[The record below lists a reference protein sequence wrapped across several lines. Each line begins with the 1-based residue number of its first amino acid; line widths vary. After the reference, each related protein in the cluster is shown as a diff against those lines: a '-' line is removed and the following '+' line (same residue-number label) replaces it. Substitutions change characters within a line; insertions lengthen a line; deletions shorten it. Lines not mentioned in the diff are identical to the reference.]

1 MQELHVAVQKYR
13 RYPPTPA
20 REISPNTAMF
30 LPSVRLDAGARRCAR
45 AVPTC
50 RTIGTTVPRF
60 VFISEPFSISGPKP
74 REAKQPR
81 GHSSCSAVEA
91 SMGRT
96 RFR

>member
-1 MQELHVAVQKYR
+1 MKELHVAIQKYR
-13 RYPPTPA
+13 RCPPTPA

-30 LPSVRLDAGARRCAR
+30 LPSVRLYAGARRCAG
-45 AVPTC
+45 AAPTC
-50 RTIGTTVPRF
+50 RTNGATVRRF
-60 VFISEPFSISGPKP
+60 VFISEPFPISGPKP

-81 GHSSCSAVEA
+81 GHSSCSAVEV